1 MLSRVKSAAVAGID
15 AYIVDVE
22 VDISFGLPM
31 FNMVGMPETAVRES
45 RERVKSAV
53 KNSGYKFP
61 VDRIVVNLA
70 PAAIKKEG
78 TSLDLPVAMGIL
90 SASGVVPLEKCS
102 QFLMV
107 GELSLDGRVKPVPGV
122 LSAALAAK
130 DNGFAGVIVPFA
142 NRAEAAIVKDIK
154 VIPARSLSEVVE
166 FISGRAIIDPV
177 TTDFLSLTG
186 ECSDRETD
194 FCEVMGQSH
203 AKRALEI
210 AAAGGHN
217 LCMTGPPGSGK
228 TMLAKRLSTILPPLT
243 FDEALET
250 TQIYSV
256 VGLLGPGRPF
266 MSKRPFRSPHHTI
279 SDAGLV
285 GGGRVPEPG
294 EVSLAHNGVLF
305 MDEFPEF
312 KRNVLEALRQPMEDG
327 VVTICR
333 ASSRVSYPAS
343 FMLVAAMNPCPC
355 GYHGDG
361 IKPCTCS
368 DGEIQRYRRRI
379 SGPLLDR
386 IDIHVDVPRVPF
398 KELTGSTRPEGSAS
412 VRERVERARENQV
425 KRFQAAPIHC
435 NAQMGATQIRQFA
448 SLDKAAVALLA
459 RAVDTFGMSARG
471 HGRVVKIARTIADI
485 EDEPLILH
493 RHIAEAIQY
502 RSIDRKDPL
511 GSYNPG
517 QN

>member
-15 AYIVDVE
+15 AYIVEVE

-53 KNSGYKFP
+53 KNSGYRFP

-90 SASGVVPLEKCS
+90 SASGIVPLEAGGR
-102 QFLMV
+102 FLMV

-130 DNGFAGVIVPFA
+130 NNGFAGVIVPFA
-142 NRAEAAIVKDIK
+142 NSTEAAIVKDVQ
-154 VIPARSLSEVVE
+154 VIPARTLSEVVE
-166 FISGRAIIDPV
+166 FLSGRTPIEPA
-177 TTDFLSLTG
+177 TTDFLPLEG
-186 ECSDRETD
+186 GGADPVLD
-194 FCEVMGQSH
+194 FNEVMGQNH

-217 LCMTGPPGSGK
+217 LAMTGTPGSGK
-228 TMLAKRLSTILPPLT
+228 TMLAKRLASILPRLT

-250 TQIYSV
+250 TRIYSV
-256 VGLLGPGRPF
+256 AGLLGADQPF
-266 MSKRPFRSPHHTI
+266 MFNRPFRSPHHTI

-312 KRNVLEALRQPMEDG
+312 RRNVLEALRQPMEDG
-327 VVTICR
+327 VVAICR
-333 ASSRVSYPAS
+333 ASSRVSYPAR

-398 KELTGSTRPEGSAS
+398 KELTGSTRPEDSAS
-412 VRERVERARENQV
+412 VRARVERAREYQV
-425 KRFQAAPIHC
+425 ERFQSAPIHC
-435 NAQMGATQIRQFA
+435 NAQMGAAHIRQF
-448 SLDKAAVALLA
+448 SQVDKAANALLA

-471 HGRVVKIARTIADI
+471 HGRVVKIARTIADV

-511 GSYNPG
+511 GF
-517 QN
+517 

>member
-15 AYIVDVE
+15 AYIVEVE

-53 KNSGYKFP
+53 KNSGYRFP

-90 SASGVVPLEKCS
+90 SASGIVPLEAGGR
-102 QFLMV
+102 FLMV

-130 DNGFAGVIVPFA
+130 NNGFAGVIVPFA
-142 NRAEAAIVKDIK
+142 NSTEAAIVKDVQ
-154 VIPARSLSEVVE
+154 VIPARTLSEVVE
-166 FISGRAIIDPV
+166 FLAGRTPIEPA
-177 TTDFLSLTG
+177 TTDFLPLEG
-186 ECSDRETD
+186 GGADPVLD
-194 FCEVMGQSH
+194 FNEVMGQNH

-217 LCMTGPPGSGK
+217 LCMTGTPGSGK
-228 TMLAKRLSTILPPLT
+228 TMLAKRLASILPRLT

-250 TQIYSV
+250 TRIYSV
-256 VGLLGPGRPF
+256 AGLLGADQPF
-266 MSKRPFRSPHHTI
+266 MFNRPFRSPHHTI

-312 KRNVLEALRQPMEDG
+312 RRNVLEALRQPMEDG
-327 VVTICR
+327 VVAICR
-333 ASSRVSYPAS
+333 ASSRVSYPAR

-398 KELTGSTRPEGSAS
+398 KELTGSTRPEDSAS
-412 VRERVERARENQV
+412 VRARVERARECQV
-425 KRFQAAPIHC
+425 ERFQSAPIHC
-435 NAQMGATQIRQFA
+435 NAQMGAAHIRQF
-448 SLDKAAVALLA
+448 SQVDKAANALLA

-471 HGRVVKIARTIADI
+471 HGRVVKIARTIADV

-511 GSYNPG
+511 GF
-517 QN
+517 